1 MQIATSGPV
10 GQWRTLLQATIFMIA
25 NAKKYI
31 FIQTP
36 YFLPTESLVKAL
48 QTAALAKVDV
58 RLMIP
63 ERSDSTVLRFAS
75 FSYITEMLRAGVKV
89 YFYQPGI
96 LHSKTIIID
105 DELCSV
111 GSTNFDFRSF
121 EHNFE
126 ANAFIYDR
134 EVNSEMKRIFLEDQ
148 QQCRRIIQHY
158 WRHRPLYQKG
168 IESIMRLLSPVL

>member
-1 MQIATSGPV
+1 MLKKRIYTNALFPAYRKFGESLANRSSRQSGRAANDTGTVGLDGIAFCIVFLHNGNVTRRGKS
-10 GQWRTLLQATIFMIA
+10 LL
-25 NAKKYI
+25 
-31 FIQTP
+31 
-36 YFLPTESLVKAL
+36 LPTGHTSFQDDHHRRRVMFG
-48 QTAALAKVDV
+48 
-58 RLMIP
+58 RLYQ
-63 ERSDSTVLRFAS
+63 LR
-75 FSYITEMLRAGVKV
+75 L
-89 YFYQPGI
+89 
-96 LHSKTIIID
+96 
-105 DELCSV
+105 
-111 GSTNFDFRSF
+111 RSF

>member
-1 MQIATSGPV
+1 MENFVASDHFHDRQRQEVYLYTNPLFPAYRKFG
-10 GQWRTLLQATIFMIA
+10 
-25 NAKKYI
+25 
-31 FIQTP
+31 
-36 YFLPTESLVKAL
+36 ESLANRSSR
-48 QTAALAKVDV
+48 QSGRAANDTG
-58 RLMIP
+58 
-63 ERSDSTVLRFAS
+63 TVGLDGIAFCIV
-75 FSYITEMLRAGVKV
+75 FLHTEMLRAGVKV

>member
-1 MQIATSGPV
+1 MLFLKAIT
-10 GQWRTLLQATIFMIA
+10 
-25 NAKKYI
+25 NAKKNVY
-31 FIQTP
+31 IQTP

-134 EVNSEMKRIFLEDQ
+134 EVNSEMKRIFLEEPATMSSHYPTLLATPSPLSKRDRVYHEVIEP
-148 QQCRRIIQHY
+148 CIIKTTPETLRSY
-158 WRHRPLYQKG
+158 
-168 IESIMRLLSPVL
+168 